1 MGERERIEREAEER
15 KLELQK
21 KEEEEHIVEIRKT
34 EEDDVVIKVPVEVCN
49 KALDMKNF
57 QLALVKAKEGDEDVK
72 IKWAN
77 KKKKGKKHAKDI
89 GAKGELK
96 LFNHGINTEGH
107 KKSDNESDDE
117 SYNEWESMLR

>member
-1 MGERERIEREAEER
+1 MGRHSASLPAESDLQVKMAMHPMGQVVVNWKKMDREEEEKRERERIEREAEER

-57 QLALVKAKEGDEDVK
+57 QLALDKAKEGDEDVK

-77 KKKKGKKHAKDI
+77 KKKNG
-89 GAKGELK
+89 
-96 LFNHGINTEGH
+96 F
-107 KKSDNESDDE
+107 
-117 SYNEWESMLR
+117 